1 MSLMALWRSLW
12 TTASSTLPGV
22 SVMIAIQSGRIKSEW
37 LTLSLTDQWCDC
49 MSMIPTPMT
58 IQHWSIPLALWS
70 FALGT
75 FLSTQSLGWKEG
87 GWVVVSPSPRF
98 WTKGSL
104 ELSWEFGVPRVKT
117 VLPIYIYIYW
127 NLDMSLLR
135 FNPIPTLQFHS
146 LTWPVL
152 YIFRK
157 SMDGWNFAFLA
168 ICKATVQTAMQN
180 TWWPVRKSQNLRAVW
195 HDANDA
201 NHNHPRNATPMPT
214 EPVNKKEPE
223 EKSPKK
229 KDGKKSNEKG
239 NENEASPRAR
249 LSRPKC
255 QKMQKVWMT
264 WIDLGLLRKCK

>member
-98 WTKGSL
+98 WTEGSL

-117 VLPIYIYIYW
+117 VLHIYIYIGIWTCLCYVSIP
-127 NLDMSLLR
+127 SLHRNSIRSPDLCSTSLGNRWMAGTSLSWQFARLR
-135 FNPIPTLQFHS
+135 FRPLCRTHDGPWGRVRTSGRCDTMPMMPITITRGMPLLCQ
-146 LTWPVL
+146 
-152 YIFRK
+152 
-157 SMDGWNFAFLA
+157 
-168 ICKATVQTAMQN
+168 QN
-180 TWWPVRKSQNLRAVW
+180 QWTRKSQRRSHQRKKMEENPTRRATRTRPAQGP
-195 HDANDA
+195 DCRDPSA
-201 NHNHPRNATPMPT
+201 RRC
-214 EPVNKKEPE
+214 KKFEWLE
-223 EKSPKK
+223 
-229 KDGKKSNEKG
+229 
-239 NENEASPRAR
+239 
-249 LSRPKC
+249 L
-255 QKMQKVWMT
+255 
-264 WIDLGLLRKCK
+264 I

>member
-1 MSLMALWRSLW
+1 MCLQSPASKTNCFPWNSRWQEMSLMALWRSLW

-117 VLPIYIYIYW
+117 VLPIYIYILEFGHVFATFQSHPYTA
-127 NLDMSLLR
+127 
-135 FNPIPTLQFHS
+135 IPFAH
-146 LTWPVL
+146 LTCAL
-152 YIFRK
+152 H
-157 SMDGWNFAFLA
+157 L
-168 ICKATVQTAMQN
+168 
-180 TWWPVRKSQNLRAVW
+180 
-195 HDANDA
+195 
-201 NHNHPRNATPMPT
+201 
-214 EPVNKKEPE
+214 
-223 EKSPKK
+223 
-229 KDGKKSNEKG
+229 
-239 NENEASPRAR
+239 
-249 LSRPKC
+249 
-255 QKMQKVWMT
+255 
-264 WIDLGLLRKCK
+264 